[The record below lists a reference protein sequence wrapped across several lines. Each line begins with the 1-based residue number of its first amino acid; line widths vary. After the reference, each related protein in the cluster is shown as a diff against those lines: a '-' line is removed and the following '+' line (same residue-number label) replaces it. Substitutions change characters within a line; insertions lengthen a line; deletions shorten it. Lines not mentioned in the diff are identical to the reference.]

1 MTFKELCEF
10 VAEEVNGRPVPFS
23 SVDLATV
30 TDPFERRVIKQVQ
43 SAYRDILLY
52 SYDWLFLNNRGV
64 LHWLVPGVSRF
75 SLPTTYTIDPV
86 GLYLT
91 KSDTTARWPVW
102 MQDYNWWKYQEQ
114 QGPISQGIPLY
125 LIKADEPDEWVVWPP
140 PNDDYM
146 LNGNWREEPTE
157 LTNLTSEPIWDS
169 KYHEMLAWLAV
180 RQLEARV
187 KTQDEIVT
195 GMNVSQAIN
204 QFTPAWDNFCAEY
217 LRAPTGA
224 CTFV

>member
-10 VAEEVNGRPVPFS
+10 VAEEVNGRSLTFS
-23 SVDLATV
+23 SVDLTAV

-43 SAYRDILLY
+43 SAYRDILLH

-64 LHWLVPGVSRF
+64 IYLLKAGFDRF
-75 SLPTTYTIDPV
+75 SLPSTYMIDSE

-91 KSDTTARWPVW
+91 KGGTSARWPVW
-102 MQDYNWWKYQEQ
+102 VQDYNWWKRQEQ
-114 QGPISQGIPLY
+114 LGEVSQGIPQY
-125 LIKADEPDEWVVWPP
+125 LIEADEPDEWVVWPK
-140 PNDDYM
+140 PNEDYI

-157 LTNLTSEPIWDS
+157 LTALTSEPVWDS

-187 KTQDEIVT
+187 KTQDEIVSRT
-195 GMNVSQAIN
+195 NAGQAVN
-204 QFTPAWDNFCAEY
+204 QFAPAWDSFCAEY
-217 LRAPTGA
+217 LRTPSGA
-224 CTFV
+224 CTFF